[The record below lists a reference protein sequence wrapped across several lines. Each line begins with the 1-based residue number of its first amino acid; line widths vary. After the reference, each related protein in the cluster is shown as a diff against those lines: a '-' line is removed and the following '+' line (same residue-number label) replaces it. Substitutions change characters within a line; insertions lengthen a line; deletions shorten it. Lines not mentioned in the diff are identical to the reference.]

1 MLRIVERTGNPML
14 EIPLP
19 GLFACP
25 GIRAR
30 SLRDRPRRF
39 AFRTSDIE
47 PATPLD
53 VAGWNR
59 SHGCPSEATLSR
71 LGLGFVRLGLCFVLV
86 LV

>member
-53 VAGWNR
+53 VAGGAGT
-59 SHGCPSEATLSR
+59 SSR
-71 LGLGFVRLGLCFVLV
+71 GPEGSGLGGK
-86 LV
+86 